1 MEGGEGG
8 GGVEASPAPLPAAP
22 PMIAPG
28 THPTPKR
35 GAVTAAP
42 IPQPTAAPPTAPS
55 VTFSPGLEVQAA
67 SIRSAPAVT
76 IVLMAFSLILLAKMT
91 MIRTVP
97 SAADQKSSAIEI

>member
-1 MEGGEGG
+1 
-8 GGVEASPAPLPAAP
+8 
-22 PMIAPG
+22 
-28 THPTPKR
+28 
-35 GAVTAAP
+35 
-42 IPQPTAAPPTAPS
+42 
-55 VTFSPGLEVQAA
+55 LEVQAA